1 MTEYLGIFTENDFL
15 SSRSNQLFVVSKAW
29 TFLSHWSG
37 SEEGNKYLFSMNDK
51 MKKNE
56 QVGFPDLVL
65 SDVETASRK
74 EEVYIQR
81 AFKEQ

>member
-1 MTEYLGIFTENDFL
+1 
-15 SSRSNQLFVVSKAW
+15 
-29 TFLSHWSG
+29 
-37 SEEGNKYLFSMNDK
+37 MNDK